1 MAHGSF
7 QLEVESEMQLPAY
20 TTAAAT
26 QDLSLWHSGSLT
38 HWARPGIEPE
48 ISWFLVGFVSAV
60 PQWELLRSYFN
71 DMLLIKIF

>member
-7 QLEVESEMQLPAY
+7 RLEVESEMQLPAY

-38 HWARPGIEPE
+38 HWARPGIEPASSQTLCQVLNPLSHHRN
-48 ISWFLVGFVSAV
+48 SWLK
-60 PQWELLRSYFN
+60 LLKSVY
-71 DMLLIKIF
+71 